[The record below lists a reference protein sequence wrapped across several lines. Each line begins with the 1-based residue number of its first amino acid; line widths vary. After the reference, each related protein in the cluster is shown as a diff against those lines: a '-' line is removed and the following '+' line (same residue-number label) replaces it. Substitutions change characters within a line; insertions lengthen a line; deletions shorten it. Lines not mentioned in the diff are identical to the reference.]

1 MLELPVS
8 GDANRPLLSLV
19 LCTVGRIGELRDFLW
34 SVADGHPEVELIVV
48 DQNEDESLVRGLVLE
63 VNPRFKR
70 ILILR
75 APRISLS
82 YARNLGLKQA
92 QGRFLGFPDD
102 DCTYM
107 AGFLTEILSKL
118 QETSGMAGCKG
129 VCVTYPGMRRV
140 HNDRIDW
147 KGLMGGVISF
157 SFFIK
162 NRGVGASLCRFNENL
177 GVGCYLGAGEETDFL
192 LRELGGGYLLYD
204 KGLSVMHPEKT
215 LTSAERELTYGR
227 GFGALAAIYLSLRRF
242 AGLFLFC
249 KIMFAP
255 ILKFPLLWVRGDFA
269 STKYIVATMV
279 GRWQGFIKYRSD
291 MRFDSGEGYGKP

>member
-1 MLELPVS
+1 MLELPAS

-19 LCTVGRIGELRDFLW
+19 LCTVGRIIELKDFLW
-34 SVADGHPEVELIVV
+34 SVADGHPEVDLIVV

-63 VNPRFKR
+63 INPRFKHVQ
-70 ILILR
+70 ILR

-82 YARNLGLKQA
+82 YARNLGLRQA
-92 QGRFLGFPDD
+92 RGKFLGFPDD
-102 DCTYM
+102 DCTYKS
-107 AGFLTEILSKL
+107 GFLAEIVQKL
-118 QETSGMAGCKG
+118 QEIDESSDCKG
-129 VCVTYPGMRRV
+129 VCVTYPGMRKV
-140 HNDRIDW
+140 HDDRIDW

-162 NRGVGASLCRFNENL
+162 NRGVNASLCRFNENL

-192 LRELGGGYLLYD
+192 LRELGEGYLLYD

-227 GFGALAAIYLSLRRF
+227 GFGALAAIYLALGR
-242 AGLFLFC
+242 AEGVFLFC

-255 ILKFPLLWVRGDFA
+255 VLKFPLVWVRRDFA
-269 STKYIVATMV
+269 STKYIAATMI
-279 GRWQGFIKYRSD
+279 GRWQGFVRYRCD
-291 MRFDSGEGYGKP
+291 MRINSGAGYGKS